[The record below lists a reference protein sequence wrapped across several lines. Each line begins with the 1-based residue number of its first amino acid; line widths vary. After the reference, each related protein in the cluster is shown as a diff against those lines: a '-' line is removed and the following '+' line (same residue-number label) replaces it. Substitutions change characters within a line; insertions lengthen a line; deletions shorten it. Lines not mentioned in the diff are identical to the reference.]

1 MGRNKVLYDKQQII
15 DIAVMIVEEE
25 GIEVLSARRIASKLG
40 VSSMT
45 MYNYVSNIDEVK
57 RELMI
62 RGYNELFHNII
73 QKLAL
78 KEKKDRSGVAAFIKI
93 YAEQF
98 YEYGEK
104 HRNLMKFML
113 GEGYTKFYADA
124 ELRLFV
130 NPLQSYYKY
139 SKERD
144 YKLACRIC
152 EDMLYSELKKYING
166 INPLSKEE
174 FLYQVEFCVE
184 RVFGC
189 RQ

>member
-25 GIEVLSARRIASKLG
+25 GIEVLSARRIASELG

-78 KEKKDRSGVAAFIKI
+78 KEKRTEAVWPHLLRFTQSSFTNT
-93 YAEQF
+93 
-98 YEYGEK
+98 EK
-104 HRNLMKFML
+104 NT
-113 GEGYTKFYADA
+113 E
-124 ELRLFV
+124 
-130 NPLQSYYKY
+130 
-139 SKERD
+139 
-144 YKLACRIC
+144 I
-152 EDMLYSELKKYING
+152 
-166 INPLSKEE
+166 
-174 FLYQVEFCVE
+174 
-184 RVFGC
+184 
-189 RQ
+189 

>member
-1 MGRNKVLYDKQQII
+1 MGRYKILCDKHQII
-15 DIAVMIVEEE
+15 DTAVKIVEEE
-25 GIEVLSARRIASKLG
+25 GIEVLSARRIASELG

-45 MYNYVSNIDEVK
+45 MYNYVRNIDEVK

-62 RGYNELFHNII
+62 RGYNELFRNIT
-73 QKLAL
+73 QKLAQ
-78 KEKKDRSGVAAFIKI
+78 KEKKDRSGVAAFIRI

-113 GEGYTKFYADA
+113 GEGYTRFYADA

-130 NPLQSYYKY
+130 NPLQSYYKN
-139 SKERD
+139 SKDRD

-152 EDMLYSELKKYING
+152 EDMMYSELKKYING
-166 INPLSKEE
+166 INPLSKED
-174 FLYQVEFCVE
+174 FLYQVEYCVY
-184 RVFGC
+184 RLFDLKK
-189 RQ
+189 

>member
-15 DIAVMIVEEE
+15 DIAVSIVEEE
-25 GIEVLSARRIASKLG
+25 GIEVLSARRIASELG

-62 RGYNELFHNII
+62 RGYNELFRNII
-73 QKLAL
+73 QKLSL

-113 GEGYTKFYADA
+113 GEG
-124 ELRLFV
+124 
-130 NPLQSYYKY
+130 
-139 SKERD
+139 
-144 YKLACRIC
+144 
-152 EDMLYSELKKYING
+152 
-166 INPLSKEE
+166 
-174 FLYQVEFCVE
+174 
-184 RVFGC
+184 
-189 RQ
+189 

>member
-1 MGRNKVLYDKQQII
+1 MGRNKILHDKHQII
-15 DIAVMIVEEE
+15 DTASMIVKNE
-25 GIEVLSARRIASKLG
+25 GIEALSARRIASELG

-62 RGYNELFHNII
+62 RGYNELFRDIT

-78 KEKKDRSGVAAFIKI
+78 KEKKQRTGVSAFIKI

-98 YEYGEK
+98 YEYGAR

-113 GEGYTKFYADA
+113 GEGYTKFYADV

-130 NPLQSYYKY
+130 NPLQSFYKY
-139 SKERD
+139 SKDRH

-152 EDMLYSELKKYING
+152 EDMMFFELKKYING
-166 INPLSKEE
+166 INSLSKEE
-174 FLYQVEFCVE
+174 FLYQVEYCIDCVFDQE
-184 RVFGC
+184 K
-189 RQ
+189 